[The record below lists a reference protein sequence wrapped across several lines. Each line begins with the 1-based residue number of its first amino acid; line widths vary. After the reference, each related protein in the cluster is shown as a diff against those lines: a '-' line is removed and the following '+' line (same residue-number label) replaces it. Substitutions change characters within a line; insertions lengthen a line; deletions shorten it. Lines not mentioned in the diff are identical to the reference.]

1 MTPTAAQAAQPHAP
15 AARRPRGVA
24 RRPRRPRGWVAWGL
38 GALLGL
44 VALLAGGGLSYQALA
59 TARDVRAYPP
69 PGQLVDV
76 GGYKLH
82 IRCMGQGSPTVVLES
97 GAAGP
102 SPLWGWVQ
110 PEIATTT
117 RVCAYD
123 RAGLGWSDPSPHP
136 RDAATITAELHALLQ
151 RANVAGPYV
160 LVGHSFGGK
169 YVRLF
174 AARYPVETAG
184 LVLVDASH
192 PDQFTRIPEGRAE
205 YAAPARMAR
214 LFPVLA
220 RLGLLRLT
228 GYPAIDPALPAPQR
242 AELDAVMRTTQL
254 AVANRDEFLATP
266 ATDAQVRAAGTL
278 GALPLAV
285 VTATDHGTAA
295 HLEHYWRSLQDELTG
310 LSSNSVHHI
319 IDGAT
324 HTSLVND
331 RRHAAATS
339 DAIRQVVDVARRRQ
353 PPTP

>member
-1 MTPTAAQAAQPHAP
+1 M
-15 AARRPRGVA
+15 RRGV
-24 RRPRRPRGWVAWGL
+24 L
-38 GALLGL
+38 ALAAVL
-44 VALLAGGGLSYQALA
+44 VALASAGAVYQAVA
-59 TARDVRAYPP
+59 AARDRQAYPP

-82 IRCMGQGSPTVVLES
+82 IRCMGQGSPMVVLES

-169 YVRLF
+169 YVRMF
-174 AARYPVETAG
+174 AARYPVETVG

-242 AELDAVMRTTQL
+242 AELDAVMRTTEL
-254 AVANRDEFLATP
+254 AVAYRDEILATP
-266 ATDAQVRAAGTL
+266 ATDAQVRATGSL
-278 GALPLAV
+278 GSRPLAV
-285 VTATDHGTAA
+285 LTATDHGHPPETAA
-295 HLEHYWRSLQDELTG
+295 HLERYWRGLQDELAA
-310 LSSNSVHHI
+310 LSSNSVHQI
-319 IDGAT
+319 VDGAT
-324 HTSLVND
+324 HTSLVSD
-331 RRHAAATS
+331 RHHAAATS
-339 DAIRQVVDVARRRQ
+339 DSIRRVVEAVRTGRPLA
-353 PPTP
+353 P